1 MFFPALT
8 PSSLAGL
15 NTARAS
21 STRVGL
27 VPPEVPG
34 SPAAFPRERGVPET
48 GLGSMEVPVLA
59 ACSVLQLAGGACR
72 GQPGS
77 SVGAV
82 SGGAEGRCVHD

>member
-48 GLGSMEVPVLA
+48 GLGRMEVPAPFSGWPV
-59 ACSVLQLAGGACR
+59 VRAGGSR
-72 GQPGS
+72 
-77 SVGAV
+77 
-82 SGGAEGRCVHD
+82 